1 MAQVIY
7 LYSVQVRD
15 LHTGEQLLKENFCS
29 LEDAIAFFS
38 VVDADLNH
46 ENTAVYLTH

>member
-15 LHTGEQLLKENFCS
+15 LHTGEQLLKENFSS

-38 VVDADLNH
+38 IVDADLNH